1 MIFFCQAALVS
12 ERHFFF
18 WLLHSCIIF
27 RTFNTHCSRLDKPGV
42 WCQEKVCRPASNTS
56 AKFNIYL
63 SDLFLV
69 TNIWLKKVCGAF
81 IYLFFSFWRYII
93 ASQLLFASKF
103 MLYYL
108 VLMLVPN
115 IGICTQWD
123 FVLLKESTSQLKN
136 LFRDNFSETLITF
149 QRTFALKI

>member
-18 WLLHSCIIF
+18 D
-27 RTFNTHCSRLDKPGV
+27 CSIPVSYFERSILTVVGWINWASDVRRKF
-42 WCQEKVCRPASNTS
+42 CLPASNTS

-136 LFRDNFSETLITF
+136 FFRDNFSETLITF